1 MTPPQDQFDIAAISS
16 EGFEP
21 EDIEAIQHEALKHG
35 ITFNE
40 ACNRLVRERAKQVA
54 QASKGRLNPIARL
67 FRFATVH

>member
-16 EGFEP
+16 EGFSR

-35 ITFNE
+35 VSFNE
-40 ACNRLVRERAKQVA
+40 ACKLLIKERAKQV
-54 QASKGRLNPIARL
+54 SKGKLNPIARL